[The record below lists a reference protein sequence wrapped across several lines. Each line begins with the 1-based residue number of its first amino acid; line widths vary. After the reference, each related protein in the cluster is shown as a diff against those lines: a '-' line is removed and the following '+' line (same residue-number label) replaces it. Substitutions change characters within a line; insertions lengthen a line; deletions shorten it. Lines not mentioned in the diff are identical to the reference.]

1 MIESNRPIFS
11 YFDRQL
17 GRPDWESK
25 RVLDFG
31 GNAGHVL
38 MDPSSTIDPRNYC
51 CIDVLESAIREGR
64 RRFSEA
70 RWIFYD
76 RFNPG
81 YNPHGQ
87 PGLAVPETDGE
98 FDYILA
104 YSVFTHT
111 SKAEMIELVD
121 ELRRR
126 LSPDGTLAFSFLDPS
141 FDPLCTH
148 AESLASENGNLRYYL
163 NLKNVRRVEIE
174 PLLERASG
182 ARWCTVVNGG
192 CLHIDDEDIQSE
204 EFDELRR
211 LRADGCLK
219 ALYDVYYTPEYLQ
232 TVFPDALVKPPVN
245 GDRQHCCILSR
256 HGS

>member
-1 MIESNRPIFS
+1 MVESYRPIFS

-31 GNAGHVL
+31 GNAEHVL

-111 SKAEMIELVD
+111 SWLIPKVD
-121 ELRRR
+121 TIN
-126 LSPDGTLAFSFLDPS
+126 SPAMS
-141 FDPLCTH
+141 FDQRIFGE
-148 AESLASENGNLRYYL
+148 ANL
-163 NLKNVRRVEIE
+163 LKI
-174 PLLERASG
+174 
-182 ARWCTVVNGG
+182 
-192 CLHIDDEDIQSE
+192 
-204 EFDELRR
+204 
-211 LRADGCLK
+211 
-219 ALYDVYYTPEYLQ
+219 
-232 TVFPDALVKPPVN
+232 
-245 GDRQHCCILSR
+245 
-256 HGS
+256 HG